1 MSFKR
6 KMNDMLALKTL
17 LFSLFFTAFTH
28 LQAQPTSNPSA
39 ANWLFDFE
47 TAKKAA
53 IEQKAPILLSFSGSD
68 WCIPCMRLEKELF
81 ADSAFIQYANQ
92 SLVLLKADFPSK
104 KKNTLSPEQIQ
115 HNEVLAEQYNPKG
128 TFPLVVILDATG
140 TVRGYLLNP
149 MVSAEKYLEEI
160 RDMVE

>member
-1 MSFKR
+1 
-6 KMNDMLALKTL
+6 LKNLNWIIVLIISWSSITQL
-17 LFSLFFTAFTH
+17 N
-28 LQAQPTSNPSA
+28 AQN

-81 ADSAFIQYANQ
+81 TDSAFIQYANQ

-115 HNEVLAEQYNPKG
+115 HNEALASTVQSQRHLSINVNARCRWQY
-128 TFPLVVILDATG
+128 
-140 TVRGYLLNP
+140 
-149 MVSAEKYLEEI
+149 
-160 RDMVE
+160 